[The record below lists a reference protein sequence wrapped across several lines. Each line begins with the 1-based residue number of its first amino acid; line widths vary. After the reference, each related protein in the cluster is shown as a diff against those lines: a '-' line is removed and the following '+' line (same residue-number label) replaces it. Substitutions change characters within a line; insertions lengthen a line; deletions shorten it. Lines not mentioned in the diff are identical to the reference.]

1 MHGKKERKMTQQAT
15 FGTNRTG
22 MAVAAQ
28 RGQEMLAG
36 MDEFPPTSQGSA
48 KDIAMVRMAYAQE
61 AEPLGSVPQ
70 PPGMKHKVRTAVKAI
85 TGAMPTLLMDKLGER
100 LAFER
105 TGTRLY
111 EALVS
116 KYEAFGSFDGGPS
129 KVDLAHILQEE
140 YGHFTLLQSVIERLG
155 GDPTAVTPSA
165 NLHATASHGVMQV
178 IVDPR
183 TTLLQSLEAIL
194 IAELADNACWE
205 ALMALAQEAGED
217 TLMTQCEQALLTE
230 QEHLAK
236 VQSWLAAGQG
246 RSSTM
251 RNTVG

>member
-1 MHGKKERKMTQQAT
+1 MKQQAT
-15 FGTNRTG
+15 SGTNRTG
-22 MAVAAQ
+22 MAAAAQ

-48 KDIAMVRMAYAQE
+48 QDIARVRMAYAKE
-61 AEPLGSVPQ
+61 GEPLGSVPQ
-70 PPGMKHKVRTAVKAI
+70 PAGVKQKVRTAAKAI
-85 TGAMPTLLMDKLGER
+85 TGAKPTLLLDKLGER

-105 TGTRLY
+105 AGTRLY

-116 KYEAFGSFDGGPS
+116 KCDAFGSFQGGPR
-129 KVDLAHILQEE
+129 KADLEHILQEE
-140 YGHFTLLQSVIERLG
+140 YRHFTMLQSVIARLG

-205 ALMALAQEAGED
+205 TLAALAQEAGED
-217 TLMTQCEQALLTE
+217 TLVTECERALSTE
-230 QEHLAK
+230 QEHLMK
-236 VQSWLAAGQG
+236 VQTWLAAGQG
-246 RSSTM
+246 RPAPM
-251 RNTVG
+251 RSAVG

>member
-1 MHGKKERKMTQQAT
+1 MNQNAT
-15 FGTNRTG
+15 TGTNRTG
-22 MAVAAQ
+22 MAAAPQ
-28 RGQEMLAG
+28 RSQEMLTG

-48 KDIAMVRMAYAQE
+48 QDTAQVRVAYAQA
-61 AEPLGSVPQ
+61 AEPLGSVP
-70 PPGMKHKVRTAVKAI
+70 PPVNMKGTVQTAVKAVM
-85 TGAMPTLLMDKLGER
+85 GEKPTLLMDKLGER

-116 KYEAFGSFDGGPS
+116 KYDAFGSFAGGPGRH
-129 KVDLAHILQEE
+129 DLEHVLQEE
-140 YGHFTLLQSVIERLG
+140 YRHFTLLQSAIEQLG

-165 NLHATASHGVMQV
+165 NLQATAAHGVNQV

-205 ALMALAQEAGED
+205 ALIEVDQEAGED
-217 TLMTQCEQALLTE
+217 KLVQQFQEALRNEQD
-230 QEHLAK
+230 HLAK
-236 VQSWLAAGQG
+236 VQNWLAAGQG
-246 RSSTM
+246 RG
-251 RNTVG
+251 RNGGGDGQRSP